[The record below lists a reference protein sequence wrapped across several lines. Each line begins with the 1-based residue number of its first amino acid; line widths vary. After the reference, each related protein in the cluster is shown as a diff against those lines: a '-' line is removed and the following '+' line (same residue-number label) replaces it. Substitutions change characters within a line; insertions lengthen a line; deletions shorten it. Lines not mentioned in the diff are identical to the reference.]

1 MAGLFNSI
9 LSRPVCSVL
18 TYIPSRNHKGYLPFE
33 GRVPNLDT
41 EEGKL
46 ILQTKALNFKPVK
59 RIHFKVDPLHP
70 RASSIRQVT
79 WIKNVLLICNADK
92 II

>member
-1 MAGLFNSI
+1 MAGLFNSL

-33 GRVPNLDT
+33 GRYPNLDT
-41 EEGKL
+41 EEKQL
-46 ILQTKALNFKPVK
+46 KLQTKALNFKPVK

-70 RASSIRQVT
+70 RANSIRQV
-79 WIKNVLLICNADK
+79 V
-92 II
+92 